1 MKTSKGKPPRKHKTM
16 TQNELTKNDWFST
29 DEVEALTSTALSKV
43 RLGKSRYSFEKHTNY
58 AILTTL
64 LKTGMRVS
72 ELCSLTIPQIQK
84 GLNEGEF
91 LLVGKG
97 GMNTTNKKKIKNS
110 TRLVYINTELK
121 SILETYLLF
130 RNEKNTNKLKNKKIS
145 NPTQEQKSKAIK
157 RALKRPY
164 EISEQK
170 HNFLFISRTGEPL
183 TQQKVWARFQT
194 ICRQSGVQPRKTHAT
209 RHTTGMNLYAKT
221 KDILTTSSILGHK
234 SVTTTQVYV
243 KATEEAKRKAIE
255 LL

>member
-130 RNEKNTNKLKNKKIS
+130 RNEKNTNKGDQDKKD
-145 NPTQEQKSKAIK
+145 AIK
-157 RALKRPY
+157 RELKG
-164 EISEQK
+164 EQK